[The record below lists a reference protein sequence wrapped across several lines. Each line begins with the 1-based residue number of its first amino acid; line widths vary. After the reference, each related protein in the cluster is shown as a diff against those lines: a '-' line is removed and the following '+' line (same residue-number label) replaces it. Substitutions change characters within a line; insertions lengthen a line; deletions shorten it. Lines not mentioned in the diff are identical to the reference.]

1 MRFHRWI
8 GEKFRRALRDRD
20 WFGIA
25 LELVTVV
32 LGVLLGL
39 QASQW
44 AAERQ
49 ERAYRTQIIAALV
62 ATLDDFRVHG
72 RDIGT
77 EMDARVTAFEQ
88 ARAKGQ
94 RPSPPIYREPGGER
108 PPTRAWDAI
117 VATGVARSIEP
128 RLFFRLASFFNRADS
143 YGERY
148 IRYNNVSETQVM
160 PYVDTPAHFYAA
172 DGTLRPEYAAHID
185 RLRDLSRATTE
196 MAADAGQLQWEL
208 KSSLADS

>member
-1 MRFHRWI
+1 MRFHLPF
-8 GEKFRRALRDRD
+8 GERFRRHFRNRD
-20 WFGIA
+20 WFGIG
-25 LELVTVV
+25 LELLTVV

-49 ERAYRTQIIAALV
+49 ERAYRTQIIAALG

-72 RDIGT
+72 REIGLT
-77 EMDARVTAFEQ
+77 MDSQIAEFEQ
-88 ARAKGQ
+88 ARAKG
-94 RPSPPIYREPGGER
+94 RSPSPPVYREPGGER

-148 IRYNNVSETQVM
+148 IRYNIVSETHVM
-160 PYVDTPAHFYAA
+160 PYLNNPAHFYAA
-172 DGTLRPEYAAHID
+172 DDTLRPEYAAYLD
-185 RLRDLSRATTE
+185 RLRDLAKTTTG
-196 MAADAGQLQWEL
+196 MAADARKLQHDL
-208 KSSLADS
+208 KSMN

>member
-1 MRFHRWI
+1 MRFHLPF
-8 GEKFRRALRDRD
+8 GERFRRNLSNRD
-20 WFGIA
+20 WFGIG
-25 LELVTVV
+25 LELLTVV

-49 ERAYRTQIIAALV
+49 ERAYRTQIIAALG

-72 RDIGT
+72 REIGLT
-77 EMDARVTAFEQ
+77 MGAQVAEFEE

-94 RPSPPIYREPGGER
+94 RPAPPVYREPRGER

-117 VATGVARSIEP
+117 VATGAARSIEP
-128 RLFFRLASFFNRADS
+128 SLFFRLASFFNRADS

-148 IRYNNVSETQVM
+148 IRYNNVSENQVM
-160 PYVDTPAHFYAA
+160 PYLDAPAHFYAA
-172 DGTLRPEYAAHID
+172 DGTLRPEYAAYID
-185 RLRDLSRATTE
+185 RLRDLAEATTG
-196 MAADAGQLQWEL
+196 MAADAGQLQRDL
-208 KSSLADS
+208 KSTN